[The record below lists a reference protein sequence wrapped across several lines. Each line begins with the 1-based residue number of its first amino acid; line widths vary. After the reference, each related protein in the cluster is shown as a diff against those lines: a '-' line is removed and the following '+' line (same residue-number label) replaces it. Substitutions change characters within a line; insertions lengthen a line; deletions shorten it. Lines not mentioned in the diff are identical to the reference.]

1 MNQYN
6 IFKDKNAL
14 KYRFKSDIEF
24 VIGDVSN
31 DEIEEL
37 LCGKINIK
45 NLQNYRKI
53 QNEDF
58 LIKVLTSIVEKY
70 KKINNGCV
78 INHTDFKL
86 SELDLEMIK
95 NVPQGGSWKDIPTET
110 VKKSKRLV
118 RITQTGGRTTLYG
131 RIDYSKPSYT
141 ITTYFNR
148 PGNGT
153 YVHPIHERVISV
165 REAARFQC
173 FPDEYYFYGTK
184 SDKLKQVGNAVPT
197 LLAYNL
203 GKSLVNKVGVHTS
216 VDLFSGAGG
225 MTYGFKRAGIKAA
238 IATDIIENACITL
251 KANNPEINVLCGDIT
266 IDDTKDKI
274 IKAGIDANAD
284 IICGGPPCQGFSM
297 AGFRNENDPRN
308 LLFKPFVE
316 IVSKVNPKVV
326 VFENVEGIL
335 SYQGGKTYEEVLKL
349 FSELGYIAEGRK
361 LLASE
366 YGTPQRRKRVIIF
379 CVRKDLNINP
389 SDIFPTPL
397 TPNLDKQVTAYDT
410 IHDLEKVN
418 CTDDAKYNSNYDSYI
433 LEMLKGEI
441 SVDEYLE
448 NVKDT
453 RSISNLMSS
462 DNNENEEVEEDE

>member
-1 MNQYN
+1 M
-6 IFKDKNAL
+6 
-14 KYRFKSDIEF
+14 
-24 VIGDVSN
+24 
-31 DEIEEL
+31 
-37 LCGKINIK
+37 
-45 NLQNYRKI
+45 
-53 QNEDF
+53 
-58 LIKVLTSIVEKY
+58 
-70 KKINNGCV
+70 
-78 INHTDFKL
+78 
-86 SELDLEMIK
+86 
-95 NVPQGGSWKDIPTET
+95 
-110 VKKSKRLV
+110 
-118 RITQTGGRTTLYG
+118 
-131 RIDYSKPSYT
+131 
-141 ITTYFNR
+141 
-148 PGNGT
+148 
-153 YVHPIHERVISV
+153 
-165 REAARFQC
+165 
-173 FPDEYYFYGTK
+173 
-184 SDKLKQVGNAVPT
+184 
-197 LLAYNL
+197 
-203 GKSLVNKVGVHTS
+203 
-216 VDLFSGAGG
+216 
-225 MTYGFKRAGIKAA
+225 
-238 IATDIIENACITL
+238 